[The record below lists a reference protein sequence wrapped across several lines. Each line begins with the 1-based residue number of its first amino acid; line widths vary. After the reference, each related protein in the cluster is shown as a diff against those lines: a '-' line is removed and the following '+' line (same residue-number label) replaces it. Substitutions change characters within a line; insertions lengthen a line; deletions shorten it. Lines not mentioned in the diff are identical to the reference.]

1 MSSGFDNTG
10 EITVWSDFTGILNDV
25 AWGTG
30 TLVAPL
36 AEGIGFTS
44 DDEGSFAS
52 TVDEPGG
59 ILAITTDVGDNDSA
73 VLFAGPFKASDGG
86 MWTEARFKY
95 SNVDV
100 AVMFGFQETVSL
112 TAPVMGLEYATTTMT
127 YGNVGNVVGFNYDVD
142 GTTDDWRAAAGDGQ
156 AAVAGSG
163 NGTRANAT
171 VTADRWVTARVEV
184 FPDGTAECY
193 LSDVGHADTNG
204 IPQMRLIKRFAGTNA
219 SNGTTGLNPDDL
231 MYAILMVE
239 NRSANARVLE
249 VDYFF
254 GEGQRDWRCS

>member
-1 MSSGFDNTG
+1 MSGTMSRIKFG
-10 EITVWSDFTGILNDV
+10 SDFTGTYNDI

-30 TLVAPL
+30 TLVAPI
-36 AEGIGFTS
+36 ESGIGFTS
-44 DDEGSFAS
+44 DDEGSFAT

-73 VLFAGPFKASDGG
+73 FLMAGPFKPSDGG
-86 MWTEARFKY
+86 CWAEARFKY

-100 AVMFGFQETVSL
+100 AVMFGFQETISL
-112 TAPVMGLEYATTTMT
+112 TAPVMGLEFATTTMT

-142 GTTDDWRAAAGDGQ
+142 GTTDDFRAAAGDGQ

-171 VTADRWVTARVEV
+171 VTADRWFVARVEV
-184 FPDGTAECY
+184 FADGSADCY
-193 LSDVGHADTNG
+193 LSDSGHVDGAG
-204 IPQMRLIKRFAGTNA
+204 IPALRLIKHFQGTN
-219 SNGTTGLNPDDL
+219 SITGVTGLNADDL
-231 MYAILMVE
+231 MYAVLAVE

-254 GEGQRDWRCS
+254 GEGSRDWRCD